1 MKKKKRIVRIILWL
15 AALAVLFIWSLPEQR
30 VSRFVAKNAEVLE
43 ESLGTDLSGGYPG
56 GLGIQYYNCWGEDSG
71 HPIGEFCFG
80 PSILHGRQYY
90 GCYYSPDDVPRG
102 FQNVE
107 VTLVPDGE
115 NRWTWRAEN
124 NKHSMKKKISDKWY
138 YFEAWLALS
147 FQKRECLCAR

>member
-1 MKKKKRIVRIILWL
+1 MKKKKRIVTIILWF
-15 AALAVLFIWSLPEQR
+15 AALAVLFIWSSPEQR

-90 GCYYSPDDVPRG
+90 GCYYSPDDEPRG
-102 FQNVE
+102 FQSVE

-115 NRWTWRAEN
+115 NRWTWRAEGDN
-124 NKHSMKKKISDKWY
+124 HGMTKKIQDRWY
-138 YFEAWLALS
+138 YFEAWL
-147 FQKRECLCAR
+147 

>member
-1 MKKKKRIVRIILWL
+1 MKKKKRIVTIILWL
-15 AALAVLFIWSLPEQR
+15 AALAVLFIWSSPEQK
-30 VSRFVAKNAEVLE
+30 VDRFVAKNAEVLE

-90 GCYYSPDDVPRG
+90 GCYYSPDDEPRG
-102 FQNVE
+102 FQSVE

-115 NRWTWRAEN
+115 NRWTWRAEGDN
-124 NKHSMKKKISDKWY
+124 RGMTKKIQDRWY
-138 YFEAWLALS
+138 YFEAWL
-147 FQKRECLCAR
+147 

>member
-15 AALAVLFIWSLPEQR
+15 AALAVLFIWSSPEQR

-90 GCYYSPDDVPRG
+90 GCYYSPDDEPRG
-102 FQNVE
+102 FQSVE
-107 VTLVPDGE
+107 VTLMPDGADC
-115 NRWTWRAEN
+115 WTWRAEGDN
-124 NKHSMKKKISDKWY
+124 RGMTKKIQDRWY
-138 YFEAWLALS
+138 YFEAWL
-147 FQKRECLCAR
+147 

>member
-1 MKKKKRIVRIILWL
+1 MKKKKRIVTIILWL

-80 PSILHGRQYY
+80 PSLLHGRQYY
-90 GCYYSPDDVPRG
+90 GCYYSPDDEPRG
-102 FQNVE
+102 FQSVE

-115 NRWTWRAEN
+115 NRWTWRAEGDN
-124 NKHSMKKKISDKWY
+124 RGMTKKIQDRWY
-138 YFEAWLALS
+138 YFEAWL
-147 FQKRECLCAR
+147 

>member
-15 AALAVLFIWSLPEQR
+15 VAFAVLFIWISPEQR

-90 GCYYSPDDVPRG
+90 GCYYSPDDEPRG
-102 FQNVE
+102 FQSVE

-115 NRWTWRAEN
+115 NRWTWRAEGDN
-124 NKHSMKKKISDKWY
+124 HGMTKKIQDRWY
-138 YFEAWLALS
+138 YFEAWL
-147 FQKRECLCAR
+147 

>member
-1 MKKKKRIVRIILWL
+1 MKKKKRIVTIILWL
-15 AALAVLFIWSLPEQR
+15 AALAVLFIWSSPEQK
-30 VSRFVAKNAEVLE
+30 VDRFVAKYAEVLE

-90 GCYYSPDDVPRG
+90 GCYYSPDDEPRG
-102 FQNVE
+102 FQSVE

-115 NRWTWRAEN
+115 NCWTWHAEGDN
-124 NKHSMKKKISDKWY
+124 RGMTKKIQDRWY
-138 YFEAWLALS
+138 YFEAWL
-147 FQKRECLCAR
+147 

>member
-1 MKKKKRIVRIILWL
+1 MKKKKRIVTIILWL
-15 AALAVLFIWSLPEQR
+15 AALAVLFIWSSPEQK
-30 VSRFVAKNAEVLE
+30 VDRFVAKNAEVLE

-102 FQNVE
+102 FQSVE

-115 NRWTWRAEN
+115 NRWTWRAEGDN
-124 NKHSMKKKISDKWY
+124 RGMTKKIQDRWY
-138 YFEAWLALS
+138 YFEAWL
-147 FQKRECLCAR
+147 

>member
-1 MKKKKRIVRIILWL
+1 MEESGMKNVKRTKRAVSVIVWAAAILM
-15 AALAVLFIWSLPEQR
+15 LFWWTAPEQR
-30 VSRFVAKNAEVLE
+30 VDRFVAKNAEVLE

-90 GCYYSPDDVPRG
+90 GCYYSPDDEPRG
-102 FQNVE
+102 FQSVE

-115 NRWTWRAEN
+115 NRWTWRAEGDN
-124 NKHSMKKKISDKWY
+124 HGMTKKISDKWY
-138 YFEAWLALS
+138 YFEAWL
-147 FQKRECLCAR
+147 

>member
-1 MKKKKRIVRIILWL
+1 MKNVKKTKRAVSVIVWAAAILM
-15 AALAVLFIWSLPEQR
+15 LFWWTAPEQR

-90 GCYYSPDDVPRG
+90 GCYYSPDDEPRG
-102 FQNVE
+102 FQSVE
-107 VTLVPDGE
+107 VTLMPDGE
-115 NRWTWRAEN
+115 NCWTWHAEGDTRG
-124 NKHSMKKKISDKWY
+124 MTKKIQDRWY
-138 YFEAWLALS
+138 YFEAWL
-147 FQKRECLCAR
+147 

>member
-1 MKKKKRIVRIILWL
+1 MKKKKRIVTIILWL
-15 AALAVLFIWSLPEQR
+15 AALAVLFIWSSPEQR

-90 GCYYSPDDVPRG
+90 GCYYSPDDEPRG
-102 FQNVE
+102 FQSVE

-115 NRWTWRAEN
+115 NRWTWRAEGDN
-124 NKHSMKKKISDKWY
+124 RGMTKKIQDRWY
-138 YFEAWLALS
+138 YFEAWL
-147 FQKRECLCAR
+147 

>member
-1 MKKKKRIVRIILWL
+1 MKKKKRIVTIILWL
-15 AALAVLFIWSLPEQR
+15 AALAVLFIWSSPEQK
-30 VSRFVAKNAEVLE
+30 VDRFVAKNAEVLE

-102 FQNVE
+102 FQKVE

-115 NRWTWRAEN
+115 NRWTWRAEGDN
-124 NKHSMKKKISDKWY
+124 HGMTKKISDKWY
-138 YFEAWLALS
+138 YFEAWL
-147 FQKRECLCAR
+147 

>member
-1 MKKKKRIVRIILWL
+1 MKKKKRIVTIILWL
-15 AALAVLFIWSLPEQR
+15 AALAVLFIWSSPEQR

-80 PSILHGRQYY
+80 PSLLHGRQYY
-90 GCYYSPDDVPRG
+90 GCYYSPDDEPRG
-102 FQNVE
+102 FQSVE

-115 NRWTWRAEN
+115 NCWTWHAEGDN
-124 NKHSMKKKISDKWY
+124 RGMTKKIQDRWY
-138 YFEAWLALS
+138 YFEAWL
-147 FQKRECLCAR
+147 

>member
-1 MKKKKRIVRIILWL
+1 MKKKKRIVTIILWL
-15 AALAVLFIWSLPEQR
+15 AALAVLFIWSSPEQK
-30 VSRFVAKNAEVLE
+30 VDRFVAKNAEVLE

-90 GCYYSPDDVPRG
+90 GCYYSPDDVPCG

-115 NRWTWRAEN
+115 NRWTWHAEGDN
-124 NKHSMKKKISDKWY
+124 RGMTKKISDKWY
-138 YFEAWLALS
+138 YFEAWL
-147 FQKRECLCAR
+147 

>member
-1 MKKKKRIVRIILWL
+1 MKNVKKTKRAVSVIVWAAAILM
-15 AALAVLFIWSLPEQR
+15 LFWWTAPEQR

-90 GCYYSPDDVPRG
+90 GCYYSPDDEPARLSERG
-102 FQNVE
+102 GHARAGRRKLLDVHAE
-107 VTLVPDGE
+107 GD
-115 NRWTWRAEN
+115 NRGMT
-124 NKHSMKKKISDKWY
+124 KKIQDRWY
-138 YFEAWLALS
+138 YFEAWL
-147 FQKRECLCAR
+147 

>member
-15 AALAVLFIWSLPEQR
+15 AALAVLFIWSSPEQK
-30 VSRFVAKNAEVLE
+30 VDRFVAKYAEVLE

-80 PSILHGRQYY
+80 PSLLHGRQYY
-90 GCYYSPDDVPRG
+90 GCYYSPDDEPRG
-102 FQNVE
+102 FQSVE

-115 NRWTWRAEN
+115 NCWTWRAEGDN
-124 NKHSMKKKISDKWY
+124 RGMTKKIQDRWY
-138 YFEAWLALS
+138 YFEAWL
-147 FQKRECLCAR
+147 

>member
-15 AALAVLFIWSLPEQR
+15 AALAVLFIWSSPEQK
-30 VSRFVAKNAEVLE
+30 VDRFVAKNAEVLE

-90 GCYYSPDDVPRG
+90 GCYYSPDDEPRG
-102 FQNVE
+102 FQSVE
-107 VTLVPDGE
+107 VTLMPDGE
-115 NRWTWRAEN
+115 NCWTWRAEGDN
-124 NKHSMKKKISDKWY
+124 HGMTKKISDKWY
-138 YFEAWLALS
+138 YFEAWL
-147 FQKRECLCAR
+147 

>member
-15 AALAVLFIWSLPEQR
+15 AALAVLFIWSSPEQK
-30 VSRFVAKNAEVLE
+30 VDRFVAKNAEVLE

-90 GCYYSPDDVPRG
+90 GCYYSPDDEPRG
-102 FQNVE
+102 FQSVE
-107 VTLVPDGE
+107 GTLMPDGE
-115 NRWTWRAEN
+115 NCWTWRAEGDN
-124 NKHSMKKKISDKWY
+124 RGMTKKIQDRWY
-138 YFEAWLALS
+138 YFEAWL
-147 FQKRECLCAR
+147 

>member
-1 MKKKKRIVRIILWL
+1 MKKKKRIVTIILWL
-15 AALAVLFIWSLPEQR
+15 AALAVLFIWSSPEQK
-30 VSRFVAKNAEVLE
+30 VDRFVAKYAEVLE

-102 FQNVE
+102 FQSVE

-115 NRWTWRAEN
+115 NCWTWHAEGDN
-124 NKHSMKKKISDKWY
+124 RGMTKKIQDRWY
-138 YFEAWLALS
+138 YFEAWL
-147 FQKRECLCAR
+147 

>member
-1 MKKKKRIVRIILWL
+1 MKKKKRIVTIILWL
-15 AALAVLFIWSLPEQR
+15 AALAVLFIWSSPEQR

-90 GCYYSPDDVPRG
+90 GCYYSPNDEPRG
-102 FQNVE
+102 FQSVE

-115 NRWTWRAEN
+115 NCWTWRAEGDN
-124 NKHSMKKKISDKWY
+124 RGMTKKIQDRWY
-138 YFEAWLALS
+138 YFEAWL
-147 FQKRECLCAR
+147 

>member
-1 MKKKKRIVRIILWL
+1 MACSARGAVHMELAGAAGEPVR
-15 AALAVLFIWSLPEQR
+15 
-30 VSRFVAKNAEVLE
+30 
-43 ESLGTDLSGGYPG
+43 G
-56 GLGIQYYNCWGEDSG
+56 G

-115 NRWTWRAEN
+115 NRWTWRAEGDN
-124 NKHSMKKKISDKWY
+124 HGMTKKISDKWY
-138 YFEAWLALS
+138 YFEAWL
-147 FQKRECLCAR
+147 

>member
-15 AALAVLFIWSLPEQR
+15 AAFAVLFIWSSPEQR

-90 GCYYSPDDVPRG
+90 GCYYSPDDEPRG
-102 FQNVE
+102 FQSVE

-115 NRWTWRAEN
+115 NRWTWRAEGDN
-124 NKHSMKKKISDKWY
+124 HGMTKKIQDRWY
-138 YFEAWLALS
+138 YFEAWL
-147 FQKRECLCAR
+147 

>member
-1 MKKKKRIVRIILWL
+1 MKNVKKTKRAVSVIVWAAAILT
-15 AALAVLFIWSLPEQR
+15 LFWWTAPEQR

-90 GCYYSPDDVPRG
+90 GCYYSPDDEPRG
-102 FQNVE
+102 FQSVE

-115 NRWTWRAEN
+115 NRWTWRAEGDN
-124 NKHSMKKKISDKWY
+124 HGMTKKITDRWY
-138 YFEAWLALS
+138 YFEAWL
-147 FQKRECLCAR
+147 